1 MFEIKKKE
9 NYERIYKYIK
19 LHLSYVIE
27 VVDRREEERKICNQC
42 KRATNA
48 LVRIFFLNKF
58 YFYSQETNILEK
70 MTLVTEKDKK
80 GEGGKPNFT
89 YSTLGFISHIHLYLC
104 ECL

>member
-19 LHLSYVIE
+19 LHLSYEIE

-48 LVRIFFLNKF
+48 LVRIFFFK
-58 YFYSQETNILEK
+58 
-70 MTLVTEKDKK
+70 
-80 GEGGKPNFT
+80 
-89 YSTLGFISHIHLYLC
+89 
-104 ECL
+104 